1 MAGSKLANS
10 GITCR
15 GKCNAQMTEL
25 KQRTYVQQKINTLN
39 ETINEIVN
47 ERVNNY
53 SNSTLLEGGCNSNSS
68 NVTRIGKITNSCP
81 SNLLNL
87 FLGSRVKI
95 LQSNEYSCKVKNAID
110 NTTTITNDVQF
121 TQDIAKDI
129 TDKISQSADISKI
142 LEVSSELTKES
153 ESEGIAGNL
162 AKVFGDIGSKN
173 LSNIQQD
180 VLSDYQMSTDIKER
194 LENSILNTIQNNIS
208 NNSQSLCGAKIINEN
223 EIEIDSIDTCVSKLK
238 QTQKNF
244 STNMSNCYLNAIF
257 TGNFSDSMTNEFN
270 LKKLSDANQ
279 EAIERLESEIKQQMT
294 ITEKF
299 KGIFSGL
306 FGGIGTMI
314 GFFVGL
320 IVLFI
325 LYKIVKSMFSNDD
338 TQMEPLGDTPYED
351 MPYDPIYDNI
361 QGQQEP
367 LGDPIDNY
375 KSPPGLYNQ
384 SREMNF

>member
-1 MAGSKLANS
+1 MGNATSLSDS
-10 GITCR
+10 GISCR

-68 NVTRIGKITNSCP
+68 NKTRIGTIKNSCP

-95 LQSNEYSCKVKNAID
+95 FQTNEYSCKVKNAID

-129 TDKISQSADISKI
+129 TDKISQSSDISKI
-142 LEVSSELTKES
+142 LETSSELTKES
-153 ESEGIAGNL
+153 ESEGITGNL
-162 AKVFGDIGSKN
+162 AKVFSDIGSKN

-180 VLSDYQMSTDIKER
+180 VLSSYNLSTDIKER

-208 NNSQSLCGAKIINEN
+208 NNSSSLCGAKIINDN
-223 EIEIDSIDTCVSKLK
+223 EIEVASIDTCATKYK
-238 QTQKNF
+238 ETQKNF
-244 STNMSNCYLNAIF
+244 STNMSDCYLKAVF
-257 TGNFSDSMTNEFN
+257 EGSFSDSMTNDFN
-270 LKKLSDANQ
+270 LKKLSDTNQ
-279 EAIERLESEIKQQMT
+279 AAIERLESEIKQQMT

-299 KGIFSGL
+299 KGMFSGL
-306 FGGIGTMI
+306 FGAIGYGIA
-314 GFFVGL
+314 FVVCI

-325 LYKIVKSMFSNDD
+325 LYKIIKPMFDNNDD
-338 TQMEPLGDTPYED
+338 EYYEGDYETPYDETFEGDYNDTSLEPLGETPYD
-351 MPYDPIYDNI
+351 A
-361 QGQQEP
+361 
-367 LGDPIDNY
+367 
-375 KSPPGLYNQ
+375 PPEYSEGIKY
-384 SREMNF
+384 E